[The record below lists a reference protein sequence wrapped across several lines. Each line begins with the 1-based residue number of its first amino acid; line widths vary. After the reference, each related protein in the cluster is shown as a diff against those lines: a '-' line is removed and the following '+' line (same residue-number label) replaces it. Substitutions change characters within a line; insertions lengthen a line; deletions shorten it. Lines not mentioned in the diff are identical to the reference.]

1 MKYSKYIVNA
11 LLLLVIAMLSFK
23 QGEIIKINDNN
34 VLAYQDSLKIYKD
47 KLNRSV
53 YEKRA
58 LIVDNSQLKHFNDSL
73 KIAIKNIKPV
83 AITKVKTKV
92 IYKDTTII
100 KWKTKETIKHKFSLL
115 FQKQDKYISID
126 GLATN
131 EGIRFNSI
139 ELDADLDCVV
149 GYKRKNMFSK
159 SYPIAKITSN
169 NPYVKSTNINS
180 FVVKKK
186 KTIFER
192 KGFWLL
198 LGAGAVIGIQNL

>member
-23 QGEIIKINDNN
+23 QGEIIKINDSN
-34 VLAYQDSLKIYKD
+34 VLAYQDSLKVYKD
-47 KLNRSV
+47 KLGRSV

-58 LIVDNSQLKHFNDSL
+58 LIVDNNQLKHFNDSL
-73 KIAIKNIKPV
+73 KIAIKNIKPIT
-83 AITKVKTKV
+83 ITKVKTKV
-92 IYKDTTII
+92 IYKDTTLI
-100 KWKTKETIKHKFSLL
+100 KWKTKETIKHEFSLL
-115 FQKQDKYISID
+115 FQKQDRYMSID

-131 EGIRFNSI
+131 KGIKFDNI
-139 ELDADLDCVV
+139 EFDADLTCVV
-149 GYKRKNMFSK
+149 GYKKDNLFSK
-159 SYPIAKITSN
+159 PYPTVKITSS
-169 NPYVKSTNINS
+169 NPYIKTTDVKPII
-180 FVVKKK
+180 VKRK